1 VRTKKTTDQLVSGLD
16 SVDRK
21 LMDRVVHHFRNIH
34 KREPTE
40 QENVNLWKFLT
51 TGGLPVC
58 ELENIEKT
66 VENKSPDIR
75 KVNFDSEDEE
85 DSENVPEETTEE
97 IIQVVD

>member
-1 VRTKKTTDQLVSGLD
+1 LAGGLD

-21 LMDRVVHHFRNIH
+21 LMDRVVQHFRNIH

-40 QENVNLWKFLT
+40 QENTNLWKFLT

-58 ELENIEKT
+58 ELENEKDN
-66 VENKSPDIR
+66 EDSKSPDIK

-85 DSENVPEETTEE
+85 SEVEE
-97 IIQVVD
+97 IVHVVD